1 MKSVIKKFTACLLAL
16 TMVLGMSTVAM
27 AADTASTDT
36 GSITVNG
43 LTEGVTVSAYQIAK
57 ATYDADGNFLGY
69 EMTVSSTDTTWQ
81 INSDGSWTDPTEADL
96 AALFAALGVNPSA
109 SGTAQVDMG
118 ATSATITGLSV
129 GSYLIVVTNS
139 DSVVYGMMIGSV
151 SYAVDEETGEW
162 TIDNGSFVV
171 QDCELWAKA
180 TTPTIGKT
188 EHHTDGNETHGEST
202 NVGDE
207 ITFDI
212 RISPIPSYQGE
223 YPEFE
228 VDDELKGLTIT
239 DAELNS
245 ITVKIMNGE
254 TEVATLVKD
263 TDYTVTKVSDT
274 ELNEGV
280 DEEIDINFVVNGKY
294 TLNNYANLG
303 YTIVIEYQATVTD
316 TAEYVQGEAEY
327 DNDATLKYS
336 TNSYASGNEG
346 KSEDKDYEYTFA
358 VNATKTDNSD
368 PAQPLEGATFTLYT
382 DADCST
388 AYTQNGT
395 AVTAT
400 SGSDGT
406 IHFSGLAEGT
416 YYMKET
422 EAATGYLLNDA
433 VYKVDISATY
443 KEDGSIESWTIS
455 VTLNGESVGSATNSA
470 DTGLTIIN
478 TKTGLL
484 PSMGGM
490 GTTLFTIIGLIM
502 VVCALGG
509 VIIYRKR
516 RS

>member
-1 MKSVIKKFTACLLAL
+1 MKSVIKKFMACFLAL

-27 AADTASTDT
+27 AATPSEDDT
-36 GSITVNG
+36 GSVTVHG
-43 LTEGVTVSAYQIAK
+43 LESGVTVTAYQIAK
-57 ATYDADGNFLGY
+57 ATYDEDGNFLGY

-96 AALFAALGVNPSA
+96 AALFAALGVNPTA

-118 ATSATITGLSV
+118 ATSATITGLGV

-151 SYAVDEETGEW
+151 SYDVNDEGDWE
-162 TIDNGSFVV
+162 INNGSFTV

-180 TTPTIGKT
+180 TTPTVEKT
-188 EHHTDGNETHGEST
+188 EHHTGGEETHGEST

-212 RISPIPSYQGE
+212 RINPIPSYQGE

-228 VDDELKGLTIT
+228 VDDVLTGLTISE
-239 DAELNS
+239 AELES
-245 ITVKIMNGE
+245 IKVTIVDANGNI
-254 TEVATLVKD
+254 VATLTEN
-263 TDYTVTKVSDT
+263 TDYTITHVTDRADGK
-274 ELNEGV
+274 
-280 DEEIDINFVVNGKY
+280 DEFDVNFVVDNKY
-294 TLNNYANLG
+294 TLNSYAG
-303 YTIVIEYQATVTD
+303 SSYTVVIEYQATVSD
-316 TAEYVQGEAEY
+316 AAEYEQGEAEF
-327 DNDATLKYS
+327 DNDATLIYS
-336 TNSYASGNEG
+336 TNSYTSGNEG
-346 KSEDKDYEYTFA
+346 TTDDHDYEYTFA
-358 VNATKTDNSD
+358 LNAEKTDGTN
-368 PAQPLEGATFTLYT
+368 ALAGATFGLFT
-382 DADCST
+382 DSSCST

-400 SGSDGT
+400 SDEDGN
-406 IHFSGLAEGT
+406 ISFSGLKEGT
-416 YYMKET
+416 YYMKEI
-422 EAATGYLLNDA
+422 EAAPGYLLNDA
-433 VYKVDISATY
+433 VYTITISASYNDVTG
-443 KEDGSIESWTIS
+443 EITSWSIVITDADGNQ
-455 VTLNGESVGSATNSA
+455 VASATQSA
-470 DTGLTIIN
+470 ETGLIIIN